1 MVAGFISERWP
12 ASRRN
17 TRPASIGI
25 CSKALFCAI
34 KCIDALPDQEQ
45 YRADR
50 EAMSRLLDNLDDTRL
65 GERHRVI
72 RQPAKASVATR

>member
-1 MVAGFISERWP
+1 M
-12 ASRRN
+12 
-17 TRPASIGI
+17 RPLTDPELATL
-25 CSKALFCAI
+25 CKALFCAI

-50 EAMSRLLDNLDDTRL
+50 EAMSRLLDNLDDTWL

-72 RQPAKASVATR
+72 RQPAKA